1 MRAIV
6 VGIDFL
12 NESFAALKLA
22 VIIAVKA
29 NSKIVLVFVNVPDK
43 AKPIFVTPADK
54 LHEEVENRFKD
65 LVQKYSEKLPAENF
79 SYQFKEGNTVYKA
92 INAVAE
98 ESNAE
103 LIVLGTKGKL
113 GLKLFSQSLA
123 FEIIENATIP
133 VISVRDGA
141 RIANEIKTVVV
152 PIDDTLETRQKI
164 PFSVLIAKLFGA
176 EIHML
181 AIYHSPV
188 QAVKEN
194 IERYTRQSAEYLE
207 ANNINF
213 VVKSVETKDV
223 VKETIEYCQEINA
236 DIVSIMTVQI
246 TAVANIWKG
255 SFAEQLIAKSTI
267 PVITVPP
274 KELIRTLSR

>member
-1 MRAIV
+1 MKAIV

-29 NSKIVLVFVNVPDK
+29 NSKIILVFANVPDK

-54 LHEEVENRFKD
+54 LHGEVENRFKD
-65 LVQKYSEKLPAENF
+65 LVKKYSEKLPIENF
-79 SYQFKEGNTVYKA
+79 SYHFKEGNKVSEV
-92 INAVAE
+92 INLVAA

-113 GLKLFSQSLA
+113 GLKLVTHSLA
-123 FEIIENATIP
+123 FEIIENALIP

-141 RIANEIKTVVV
+141 RIANEIKTIVV

-164 PFSVLIAKLFGA
+164 PFSVHIAKLFGA

-181 AIYHSPV
+181 AIYHSSV

-213 VVKSVETKDV
+213 VVKSIETTDV
-223 VKETIEYCQEINA
+223 VKETMKYSQEINA
-236 DIVSIMTVQI
+236 DIISIMTVQI
-246 TAVANIWKG
+246 TAVANLWKG